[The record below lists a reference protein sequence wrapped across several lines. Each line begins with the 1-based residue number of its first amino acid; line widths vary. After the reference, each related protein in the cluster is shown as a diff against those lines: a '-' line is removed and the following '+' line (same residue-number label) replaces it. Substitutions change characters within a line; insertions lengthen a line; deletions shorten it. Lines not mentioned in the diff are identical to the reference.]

1 MRKNEYFS
9 RGIICVSLLMI
20 CIFLPVAAMSQNP
33 SVEITPASGVP
44 ETALKIT
51 GKGFQPQ
58 EEVDI
63 LFILEEGMKIGLGT
77 EKVDIITADAEGAFA
92 ANSAIPRMAKPGQYK
107 IEIIGNKGSQTAVIL
122 EVTTKK

>member
-1 MRKNEYFS
+1 MGKKAYFS
-9 RGIICVSLLMI
+9 MTIFCMNLLLI
-20 CIFLPVAAMSQNP
+20 CIFLPVAAMSQSP
-33 SVEITPASGVP
+33 SVEISPTSGLP

-77 EKVDIITADAEGAFA
+77 EKVDVITADAAGAFT

-107 IEIIGNKGSQTAVIL
+107 IEIIGNKGSQTAVSI
-122 EVTTKK
+122 EVTVKK